1 MYPSSG
7 QAVNVASDTYARGE
21 APFRVAEIRQRTP
34 TIVELAL
41 QPLAEAMQYLPG
53 EYLLLEDDKQ
63 RVPQRSYSVANAPR
77 PDGSISL
84 LVTRVPGGQASLWIH
99 ERLRPGDEVTATG
112 PYGTFVADPA
122 SCAPCL
128 YLAGGS
134 GLAPVRALL
143 QASLQSGSER
153 SLTFIF
159 SARTEA
165 DVLDDD
171 VFARWQEE
179 HAGFRFIRTLTRG
192 VGAEPHGHIPDVLA
206 EFCPDLSGH
215 EVFIAGAAGLVSSC
229 AIAADALGASPARV
243 HTEPFFTE

>member
-1 MYPSSG
+1 
-7 QAVNVASDTYARGE
+7 VNVAPEIYARGE
-21 APFRVAEIRQRTP
+21 ASYRVAEMRQRTP

-41 QPLAEAMQYLPG
+41 QPLAEPMQYLPG
-53 EYLLLEDDKQ
+53 EYLLLEDDEQ
-63 RVPQRSYSVANAPR
+63 RVAQRSYSIANAPR

-84 LVTRVPGGQASLWIH
+84 LVTRVPGGQASDWIH
-99 ERLRPGDEVTATG
+99 ERLRPGDEVIATG

-134 GLAPVRALL
+134 GLAPMRALL

-165 DVLDDD
+165 DVLDRE
-171 VFARWQEE
+171 VFALWQAE

-192 VGAEPHGHIPDVLA
+192 VGVDPHGRIPDVLA
-206 EFCPDLSGH
+206 ELCPDLSGH
-215 EVFIAGAAGLVSSC
+215 ELFIAGAPGLVRSS
-229 AIAADALGASPARV
+229 AIAADVLGAPRGHV

>member
-7 QAVNVASDTYARGE
+7 QAVNVASDTYARVE
-21 APFRVAEIRQRTP
+21 APFRAAEIRQRTP

-53 EYLLLEDDKQ
+53 EYLLLEDDK
-63 RVPQRSYSVANAPR
+63 RRIPQRSYSIANAPR
-77 PDGSISL
+77 ADGSISL
-84 LVTRVPGGQASLWIH
+84 LVTRVPGGQASHWIH
-99 ERLRPGDEVTATG
+99 ERLRPGDEVIATG

-134 GLAPVRALL
+134 GLAPMRALL
-143 QASLQSGSER
+143 QASLASGSAR
-153 SLTFIF
+153 SLTLIF

-165 DVLDDD
+165 DVLDGD
-171 VFARWQEE
+171 VFA
-179 HAGFRFIRTLTRG
+179 RG

-206 EFCPDLSGH
+206 KFCPDLSGH
-215 EVFIAGAAGLVSSC
+215 EVFIAGAPGLVRSS
-229 AIAADALGASPARV
+229 AIAADVLGAPRAHV

>member
-1 MYPSSG
+1 
-7 QAVNVASDTYARGE
+7 VNACETYARGE
-21 APFRVAEIRQRTP
+21 APYRLAGMRQRTP

-41 QPLAEAMQYLPG
+41 QPLAEPMQYLPG
-53 EYLLLEDDKQ
+53 EYLLLEDGEQ
-63 RVPQRSYSVANAPR
+63 RVAQRSYSIANAPR

-84 LVTRVPGGQASLWIH
+84 LITRVPGGQASDWIH
-99 ERLRPGDEVTATG
+99 SRLHPGDEVIATG

-134 GLAPVRALL
+134 GLAPMRALL

-153 SLTFIF
+153 SLTFMF

-165 DVLDDD
+165 DVIDGD
-171 VFARWQEE
+171 VFARWQAV
-179 HAGFRFIRTLTRG
+179 HASFRFIRTLTGG

-229 AIAADALGASPARV
+229 AIAVEALGVSPARL

>member
-1 MYPSSG
+1 
-7 QAVNVASDTYARGE
+7 VNATSETPAGDELRYLVAAR
-21 APFRVAEIRQRTP
+21 RQRTP
-34 TIVELAL
+34 TIVELQL
-41 QPLAEAMQYLPG
+41 QPLGEPMQYLPG
-53 EYLLLEDDKQ
+53 EYLLLEDEER
-63 RVPQRSYSVANAPR
+63 RVEQRSYSIANAPR

-84 LVTRVPGGQASLWIH
+84 LITRVQAGQASGWIH
-99 ERLRPGDEVTATG
+99 GRLRPGDEVIATG

-134 GLAPVRALL
+134 GLAPIRALL
-143 QASLQSGSER
+143 QASLAGGPTR
-153 SLTFIF
+153 WLTLIF

-165 DVLDDD
+165 DMLDGD
-171 VFARWQEE
+171 VFARWQAE
-179 HAGFRFIRTLTRG
+179 HASFRFIRTLTG
-192 VGAEPHGHIPDVLA
+192 GAGAEPHGHIPDVLA

-229 AIAADALGASPARV
+229 AIAVEALGVSPARL